1 MLKILHA
8 ADLHLDSAFA
18 GRSEAATARLRQ
30 QLRAVPEKIVEICRR
45 EDCDLLLLAG
55 DVFDAAPTA
64 ETLQLLKKAL
74 SDVQIPVFISPGNHD
89 FCTPA
94 SPWLTGTW
102 PENVHIFTVPTV
114 ESVAVPALDCRIYG
128 AGFTSMDCDALL
140 EDFQIQGEETYQI
153 AVLHGDP
160 VQSGSAYNPVSQAQ
174 VANSDLHYLALGHI
188 HKTGS
193 FRAGRTLCAWPG
205 CPMGR
210 GFDETGDRGA
220 LVVTLSAIADA
231 RFVPLSGPRFHDL
244 TIPCG
249 TDPVAALNRSLPP
262 LGSDDYYR
270 ISLTGEAGQI
280 NLPLL
285 RQQFTR
291 FPHLQLK
298 DRTQPLLDVWG
309 RADNDSLEG
318 VYFGLLKEA
327 LNTAGAE
334 DRETLELAARISR
347 QLLEGREVS
356 LP

>member
-1 MLKILHA
+1 MKILHA
-8 ADLHLDSAFA
+8 ADLHLDTPFQGQEDAHY
-18 GRSEAATARLRQ
+18 LRQ
-30 QLRAVPEKIVEICRR
+30 KLLTIPQQLADLCQR
-45 EDCDLLLLAG
+45 EQCHLVLLAG
-55 DVFDAAPTA
+55 DLFDGPWTP
-64 ETLQLLKKAL
+64 ESLDAL
-74 SDVQIPVFISPGNHD
+74 RHCLEEMAVPVFIAPGNHD
-89 FCTPA
+89 FC
-94 SPWLTGTW
+94 SPTAPYHTELW
-102 PENVHIFTVPTV
+102 PGNVHIFTQPQIQAVHLPQLDTV
-114 ESVAVPALDCRIYG
+114 IYG
-128 AGFTSMDCDALL
+128 AGYDATDCPALL
-140 EDFQIQGEETYQI
+140 EDFRAQGDARYHI
-153 AVLHGDP
+153 GLLHGDP
-160 VQSGSAYNPVSQAQ
+160 TQKHSPYCPVTADQIAES
-174 VANSDLHYLALGHI
+174 NLDYLALGHI
-188 HKTGS
+188 HKWGT
-193 FRAGRTLCAWPG
+193 FRSGQTLCAWPG

-270 ISLTGEAGQI
+270 ISLTGEAEQI

-309 RADNDSLEG
+309 RADSDSLEG